1 MGLLDPVQ
9 AERVEA
15 YEHYAQLTLDVTVM
29 PPDTDHLSAASVKS
43 DEAPTEHMVTFVM
56 QRHILLT
63 LHRHALDEVRHSMAD
78 YRLDARVAARAAA
91 AATTTTE
98 HSPLLA
104 SLHGREMPPPSPP
117 AFLQSLLRHFAASCE
132 QMLNEAEEGI
142 EQLQEQALE
151 VPQAER
157 ADMLRRMGLTRQ
169 ALIELQRRLLRKR
182 LVLRD
187 ALNGRGSV
195 FIGGDSST
203 HLQAALDEIDE
214 LTRDLATLRDSLT
227 TAQSNYLSKI
237 SIDMAVVAQE
247 TSETVK
253 IFAVATTLAI
263 PVTSIGG
270 LLGMNVYFPGRAAFM
285 VGGIIGLDK
294 RRD

>member
-15 YEHYAQLTLDVTVM
+15 YDHYAQLTLDVTVM

-43 DEAPTEHMVTFVM
+43 DEAPAEHMVTFVM
-56 QRHILLT
+56 QRHVLLT

-78 YRLDARVAARAAA
+78 YRLDASVAAA
-91 AATTTTE
+91 AGTG

-142 EQLQEQALE
+142 ERLQEQALE

-187 ALNGRGSV
+187 ALNGRGAV
-195 FIGGDSST
+195 FIGGDAST

-270 LLGMNVYFPGRAAFM
+270 LLGMNVYFPGRANAGTQGAA
-285 VGGIIGLDK
+285 VEGKWRG
-294 RRD
+294 